1 MMRDTMSGLVA
12 NPVVKSA
19 FLFAMTAANA
29 TAVASQSSRAASFEQ
44 TGILE
49 SAKVIES
56 SGIAVSRVHGGIL
69 WTHNDSGDDPIVYAI
84 DLAGRDH
91 GSFRLEGTRAV
102 DWEDIALSRCPARV
116 GPGDCLYIADTG
128 DNEERRQS
136 VAIYVV
142 REPNPAEFPASGTA
156 VANVAH
162 VIKVRYLEG
171 PQDVE
176 ALGVDRDGTLLLI
189 TKGGNHS
196 SNVYWV
202 QPSADGGTI
211 AALASE
217 SLPIEQHQRLDRMVT
232 AAAISP
238 DGSLLAVRT
247 YTELFFFRIHTDG
260 SRLLHQL
267 GPPCWIGM
275 QQIQGESVDFLD
287 HEWVVLTSEAV
298 FGRPGTIAKARCE
311 SATVPK

>member
-29 TAVASQSSRAASFEQ
+29 TAVASQSSRAASF
-44 TGILE
+44 
-49 SAKVIES
+49 
-56 SGIAVSRVHGGIL
+56 
-69 WTHNDSGDDPIVYAI
+69 SGDDPIVYAI